1 MSKFLKA
8 LRAHLKMF
16 IVPRPN
22 YSRETAEEN
31 VPAHSRGKSK
41 EYKLAG
47 IPPTTY
53 KRHPMLGGKDCGVN
67 IKTAGGFIA
76 AGDAG
81 KPKRCE
87 SSTQPGKSI

>member
-1 MSKFLKA
+1 
-8 LRAHLKMF
+8 MF

-22 YSRETAEEN
+22 YSRGTAEEN
-31 VPAHSRGKSK
+31 APVHSRGKSK

-53 KRHPMLGGKDCGVN
+53 KRHPMLGGKGCGLN
-67 IKTAGGFIA
+67 IKNRRWLQAT
-76 AGDAG
+76 GDAG

-87 SSTQPGKSI
+87 SSTQPGKVYK